1 MNLFPESPP
10 LTPLFVTWEKK
21 KQLLG
26 HGSDSNGN
34 DDVQWNL
41 RGCIGTL
48 QPADLRVSLKQYALH
63 SALQDRRFKPIT
75 LDELPMLRVGVSLL
89 IQFEE
94 CEKGC
99 YDWEVGRH
107 GIIIEFANGGRNY
120 NATYLP
126 EVASEHGMTKEV
138 AVESLVRKAGYRG
151 KVDAKLLSSIK
162 TTRYQSSKAKVTHD
176 EWRATALA

>member
-1 MNLFPESPP
+1 MPTSSTIIPLPESPP

-21 KQLLG
+21 SGVSVVLDL
-26 HGSDSNGN
+26 GSDSNN
-34 DDVQWNL
+34 TDEDTQWNL

-75 LDELPMLRVGVSLL
+75 LEELPTLRVGVSLL

-126 EVASEHGMTKEV
+126 EVSGERE
-138 AVESLVRKAGYRG
+138 RG
-151 KVDAKLLSSIK
+151 ADGTNSCF
-162 TTRYQSSKAKVTHD
+162 
-176 EWRATALA
+176 